1 MIKEIIERNREE
13 SDEIKKIYN
22 VFCESA
28 KEDEKAKRLF
38 QSLYQDAKDY
48 IECRRAWNCLSD
60 IEACRKMRKEVNY
73 MRFLFSIS
81 RDA

>member
-38 QSLYQDAKDY
+38 SKSVSRRKRLYRMQKSV
-48 IECRRAWNCLSD
+48 E
-60 IEACRKMRKEVNY
+60 
-73 MRFLFSIS
+73 LFI
-81 RDA
+81 RY